1 MQVLNLCERQLSYTS
16 APSPGEGR
24 STCRSEWYKI
34 LATFKCTA
42 TLSERSRA
50 KILFPTFFPS
60 SQLSVPTSLHPSPA
74 EVTLS
79 MSIKPLGY
87 LLIPNKIQK
96 TTLLPELTSLGP
108 LGDQNYETGC
118 I

>member
-1 MQVLNLCERQLSYTS
+1 MQKWVVQN
-16 APSPGEGR
+16 PGNIQMH
-24 STCRSEWYKI
+24 SNTEWKQQGKNFVSNI
-34 LATFKCTA
+34 F
-42 TLSERSRA
+42 S
-50 KILFPTFFPS
+50 S

-96 TTLLPELTSLGP
+96 TTLVPELTSLGP